1 MISKI
6 IIKNYKGIKDASVT
20 FNKNRNI
27 LVGNNGVGK
36 STVIEALTLALGFG
50 LRDLDIT
57 PYLFHTSTW
66 KEYSDSK
73 KLPSIEIEVYFYENE
88 RLSSFHGKNNS
99 LKEDT
104 TGIRLTI
111 AFDPAYSELYASEK
125 DKCTH
130 IPCEYYTYTRL
141 GFSGDAVKQLNIPIS
156 VKVIDSTSLLF
167 HTRGSKYITKL
178 TQDSLSNEDKIS
190 MKSALRTLKQR
201 FENDEQIQGVN
212 KKLNE
217 KSDTI
222 RPGLSMSID
231 LVSQATWNTIIHPTL
246 EGVPVSQ
253 LGLGEQ
259 CILKTLLS
267 IPQNTDIKPTIY
279 IIEEPESHL
288 SHIKL
293 YELLSLL
300 ERQIQGQLIV
310 TTHSSFV
317 ANKLDLQN
325 LILLSNDGIK
335 LHTTSLRDLSKET
348 YQFFYKAVHYPTLR
362 VALCDKVILV
372 EGITDELVV
381 TYYYNKTYGGKHP
394 FHDGIELIVCNGLT
408 FRYFI
413 TLAKS
418 LHKKVAVITDNDH
431 ECIEKLSNRYGDQ
444 DKLYRL
450 FTESDTD
457 LYTLE
462 VAFTR
467 ANKEY
472 IELLIKIVALR
483 LREHTLEA
491 ITGYMS
497 NNKSTWAYRLLEYYD
512 SNKESCIIDVP
523 QYIKDA
529 ISWIKEE

>member
-111 AFDPAYSELYASEK
+111 AFDPTYSELYASEE

-141 GFSGDAVKQLNIPIS
+141 GFSGDVVKQLNIPIS

-212 KKLNE
+212 KN
-217 KSDTI
+217 
-222 RPGLSMSID
+222 
-231 LVSQATWNTIIHPTL
+231 
-246 EGVPVSQ
+246 
-253 LGLGEQ
+253 
-259 CILKTLLS
+259 
-267 IPQNTDIKPTIY
+267 
-279 IIEEPESHL
+279 
-288 SHIKL
+288 
-293 YELLSLL
+293 
-300 ERQIQGQLIV
+300 
-310 TTHSSFV
+310 
-317 ANKLDLQN
+317 
-325 LILLSNDGIK
+325 
-335 LHTTSLRDLSKET
+335 
-348 YQFFYKAVHYPTLR
+348 
-362 VALCDKVILV
+362 
-372 EGITDELVV
+372 
-381 TYYYNKTYGGKHP
+381 
-394 FHDGIELIVCNGLT
+394 
-408 FRYFI
+408 
-413 TLAKS
+413 
-418 LHKKVAVITDNDH
+418 
-431 ECIEKLSNRYGDQ
+431 
-444 DKLYRL
+444 
-450 FTESDTD
+450 
-457 LYTLE
+457 
-462 VAFTR
+462 
-467 ANKEY
+467 
-472 IELLIKIVALR
+472 
-483 LREHTLEA
+483 
-491 ITGYMS
+491 
-497 NNKSTWAYRLLEYYD
+497 
-512 SNKESCIIDVP
+512 
-523 QYIKDA
+523 
-529 ISWIKEE
+529 